1 MQSAKEER
9 SGSRPAE
16 PVGSARGQAVRS
28 RASVPSTTC
37 SPQAAGV
44 SDQQRRPERAL
55 TDEGAVSGAIPIRCV
70 RPGDVDGILALA
82 RRTGVFTSEEIAV
95 VRELVESQLSNPQQR
110 DYRSLV
116 SEADG
121 YVVGFACYGPTPM
134 TDGTYDLYWI
144 FVHPSYQGRSIGA
157 ALLAEVETSVRQTGG
172 RMLLV
177 DTSSTR
183 RYLPARRFYTSQG
196 FRKSGEV
203 KDFYRAG
210 DSRIIYVKRFVQE
223 PPSRNS

>member
-1 MQSAKEER
+1 
-9 SGSRPAE
+9 
-16 PVGSARGQAVRS
+16 
-28 RASVPSTTC
+28 
-37 SPQAAGV
+37 V
-44 SDQQRRPERAL
+44 SDQQRRRERAL
-55 TDEGAVSGAIPIRCV
+55 TDEGAASGAIPIRGV

-82 RRTGVFTSEEIAV
+82 RRTGVFTSEEVAV
-95 VRELVESQLSNPQQR
+95 VRELVESQLSNPHQR

-121 YVVGFACYGPTPM
+121 YIVGFACYGPTPM

-157 ALLAEVETSVRQTGG
+157 ALLAEVEKSVRQTGG

-177 DTSSTR
+177 DTSSTQ
-183 RYLPARRFYTSQG
+183 RYLPARRFYTNHG

-203 KDFYRAG
+203 KDFYRVG
-210 DSRIIYVKRFVQE
+210 DSLLIYVKQLADGAQ
-223 PPSRNS
+223 SRN